1 MEFFKGMGQDA
12 VKDLYEV
19 VSHEMEKYQAM
30 NLELN
35 MARGKPC
42 KEQIDL
48 SDGLIDGSIDFA
60 IKSDYRNY
68 GILDGIDELKT
79 VFADVLKVEKEEM
92 IIGGN
97 SSLNLMYD
105 TLMRGMMFGM
115 SDSRRPWIKEERVKF
130 LCPVPGYDRHFS
142 ICEALGFEMINI
154 NMDENGP
161 DMDQVEALVSKDP
174 LIKGIWCVPKYSNPT
189 GITYS
194 DEVVKRLASMK
205 TAANDFIIMWD
216 NAYLVHDL
224 YEEGDQLMDVFAES
238 KKHGREDRIIMFTS
252 TSKITFPGAG
262 VGMLATSKR
271 NANRFKQQMGYQTI
285 GHNKIN
291 QLMHARF
298 LPSTEA
304 IKHHM
309 EKHAEIIGPKF
320 KLVDQILNEE
330 LDKYGIAT
338 WTKPNGGYFISL
350 DLPQGCAKEVVNMCS
365 ETGVTLTDAGA
376 TYPYRMDPKDS
387 NIRIAP
393 TFPSIEELELAIKVL
408 CTSIK
413 VVVAGKVLGQTYQ
426 AGA

>member
-1 MEFFKGMGQDA
+1 MEFFKGMSQDV

-19 VSHEMEKYQAM
+19 VSLEMEKYQAM
-30 NLELN
+30 KLELN

-79 VFADVLKVEKEEM
+79 VFAEVLMVEKDEM

-105 TLMRGMMFGM
+105 TLVRGMMFGM
-115 SDSRRPWIKEERVKF
+115 ADSIRPWNKEEKIKF

-142 ICEALGFEMINI
+142 ICQALGIEMINI
-154 NMDENGP
+154 AMDDNGP
-161 DMDQVEALVSKDP
+161 DMDQVEELVSKDP

-194 DEVVKRLASMK
+194 DEVVKRLATIE
-205 TAANDFIIMWD
+205 TAAKDFTIMWD

-224 YEEGDQLMDVFAES
+224 YESGDQLMDIFAES
-238 KKHGREDRIIMFTS
+238 KKHGLEDRIIMFTS
-252 TSKITFPGAG
+252 TSKITFPGSG
-262 VGMLATSKR
+262 VGMLATSVR
-271 NANRFKQQMGYQTI
+271 NADRFREQMGFQTI
-285 GHNKIN
+285 GHNKVN
-291 QLMHARF
+291 QLMHAKF
-298 LPSTEA
+298 LPNAQA
-304 IKHHM
+304 IKTHM
-309 EKHAEIIGPKF
+309 DKHAEIIAPKF
-320 KLVDQILNEE
+320 QLVDKMLEEE
-330 LDKYGIAT
+330 LGQYGIAT

-350 DLPQGCAKEVVNMCS
+350 DLPKGCAKEVVNMCLA
-365 ETGVTLTDAGA
+365 TGVTLTGAGA
-376 TYPYRMDPKDS
+376 TYPYKLDPNDS

-393 TFPSIEELELAIKVL
+393 TFPPLMNWRWPLRSCVL
-408 CTSIK
+408 
-413 VVVAGKVLGQTYQ
+413 L
-426 AGA
+426 